1 MGEGRLYSSSIMQN
15 THKYQIIAVMALAVF
30 FLPMIAVAESEVNQ
44 ERSLVMV
51 QTKSGSFA
59 LPALPYKENALEP
72 FISAKTISFHYGK
85 HHQAYLN
92 KLNELVAGTEFA
104 DMKLEDVIVK
114 TAGQADK
121 AGIFNNAAQVWN
133 HTFYWNSLSPK
144 GGGRPSGQ
152 IGKKIAADFGSY
164 ENFIK
169 QFAEAGMTQFG
180 SGWVW
185 LVEDGGVLKIIK
197 TPNAEN
203 PMSQKKGKPLLVLDV
218 WEHAYYLDYQ
228 NRRIDY
234 LKTVIDKLINWEFA
248 EKNLNRTTSGV

>member
-1 MGEGRLYSSSIMQN
+1 MIEKSGIY
-15 THKYQIIAVMALAVF
+15 KYQIIVVIALAVF
-30 FLPMIAVAESEVNQ
+30 FLPMTATAESKINQ
-44 ERSLVMV
+44 ERSLAML
-51 QTKSGSFA
+51 QTKSGTFV
-59 LPALPYKENALEP
+59 LPALPYEEDALEP
-72 FISAKTISFHYGK
+72 VISAKTLSFHYGK
-85 HHQAYLN
+85 HHQGYVN

-104 DMKLEDVIVK
+104 DMTLEDVIVR
-114 TAGQADK
+114 TAGRADK

-133 HTFYWNSLSPK
+133 HTFYWNSLLPK

-152 IGKKIAADFGSY
+152 IGKKIDADFGSY
-164 ENFIK
+164 ENFVK
-169 QFAEAGMTQFG
+169 LFAEAGMAQFG

-203 PMSQKKGKPLLVLDV
+203 PMSQKKGKALLVLDV

-234 LKTVIDKLINWEFA
+234 LKTVIEKLINWEFA
-248 EKNLNRTTSGV
+248 EKNLTSEK